1 MKLLVTGASGYVST
15 EIIRQSL
22 QLPQV
27 TSVVA
32 VARKPVSVPS
42 GADPARLKS
51 IIVKDYGDYPASV
64 RDEFKDAAA
73 CIWTVGITPMA
84 YKSLDSEQARKI
96 CLDDT
101 LAGLETMVKSSVKK
115 PFRFVYMSGADA
127 ERDQTKTPPLLP
139 EYFLM
144 RGEDENLVFGFEE
157 KHPDLV
163 EAGVARPGL
172 IINDS
177 TDVKEVMARL
187 GKEVTTIKL
196 ESVAAA
202 LLQQALHGIE
212 KKTLW
217 SDDLKRLAGSQ

>member
-1 MKLLVTGASGYVST
+1 MKLLVTGASGYVGT

-32 VARKPVSVPS
+32 VARKPVF
-42 GADPARLKS
+42 S

-115 PFRFVYMSGADA
+115 LFRFVYMSGADA
-127 ERDQTKTPPLLP
+127 ERDQTKTSPLLP

-144 RGEDENLVFGFEE
+144 RGEVENLVFGFEE

-202 LLQQALHGIE
+202 LLQQALHGTE
-212 KKTLW
+212 NKTLW

>member
-1 MKLLVTGASGYVST
+1 
-15 EIIRQSL
+15 
-22 QLPQV
+22 
-27 TSVVA
+27 
-32 VARKPVSVPS
+32 
-42 GADPARLKS
+42 
-51 IIVKDYGDYPASV
+51 
-64 RDEFKDAAA
+64 
-73 CIWTVGITPMA
+73 
-84 YKSLDSEQARKI
+84 
-96 CLDDT
+96 
-101 LAGLETMVKSSVKK
+101 
-115 PFRFVYMSGADA
+115 MSGADA
-127 ERDQTKTPPLLP
+127 GRDQTKTPPLLP

-144 RGEDENLVFGFEE
+144 RGEVENLVFGFEE

-202 LLQQALHGIE
+202 LLQQALHGTE

>member
-1 MKLLVTGASGYVST
+1 MKLLVTGASGYVGT

-51 IIVKDYGDYPASV
+51 IVVKDYGDYPAS
-64 RDEFKDAAA
+64 
-73 CIWTVGITPMA
+73 
-84 YKSLDSEQARKI
+84 
-96 CLDDT
+96 
-101 LAGLETMVKSSVKK
+101 
-115 PFRFVYMSGADA
+115 
-127 ERDQTKTPPLLP
+127 
-139 EYFLM
+139 
-144 RGEDENLVFGFEE
+144 GEVENLVFGFEE

-202 LLQQALHGIE
+202 LLQQALHGTE